1 MAAEVQDILRSFE
14 LLPEGDKVELAAE
27 IIRRSV
33 NLDVPPLSDEQLIS
47 AAEDL
52 FLELDRS
59 EAEDA

>member
-14 LLPEGDKVELAAE
+14 LLPEADKVELAAE

-33 NLDVPPLSDEQLIS
+33 NLNVPPLSDEQLIS